1 MDFLKL
7 AKDRYSCKKYN
18 PDKKVPQE
26 LLDKILRAGQLAPT
40 AKNSQPQHIYVM
52 QSEDALQLVDSPT
65 PCRYVAPVVLA
76 VTYDQ
81 QQEFNYPGDKYSSGA
96 EDASIVATHMMLAAA
111 AEGVDS
117 CWLNFFD
124 PDKAAEAMKLPENEK
139 VVLLLDIGYA
149 ADGVRPTPMH
159 EKTKSI
165 EELVTYC

>member
-7 AKDRYSCKKYN
+7 AQDRYSCKKYN
-18 PDKKVPQE
+18 PDKKVSQDV
-26 LLDKILRAGQLAPT
+26 LDKILRAGQLAPT

-52 QSEDALQLVDSPT
+52 QSEDALQTVDSLT
-65 PCRYVAPVVLA
+65 PCRYGAPLVLA

-81 QQEFNYPGDKYSSGA
+81 HQEFTYPGDKYTSGI

-111 AEGVDS
+111 AASVDS

-124 PDKAAEAMKLPENEK
+124 PDKAAEALKLPDNEK
-139 VVLLLDIGYA
+139 VVLLLDLGYA
-149 ADGVRPTPMH
+149 ADGVRPTPTH

-165 EELVTYC
+165 EELVSYR

>member
-52 QSEDALQLVDSPT
+52 QSEDALQLVDSLT
-65 PCRYVAPVVLA
+65 PCRYGAPVVLA

>member
-52 QSEDALQLVDSPT
+52 QSEDALQLVDSLT
-65 PCRYVAPVVLA
+65 PCRYGAPVVLA

-149 ADGVRPTPMH
+149 ADGVRPTPTH

>member
-52 QSEDALQLVDSPT
+52 QSEEALQLVDSLT
-65 PCRYVAPVVLA
+65 PCRYGAPVVLA

-165 EELVTYC
+165 EELVSYR

>member
-52 QSEDALQLVDSPT
+52 QSEDALQLVDSLT
-65 PCRYVAPVVLA
+65 PCRYGAPVVLV

>member
-52 QSEDALQLVDSPT
+52 QSEEALQLVDSLT
-65 PCRYVAPVVLA
+65 PCRYGAPVVLA

>member
-26 LLDKILRAGQLAPT
+26 LLDKLLRAGQLAPT

-52 QSEDALQLVDSPT
+52 QSEDALQLVDSLT
-65 PCRYVAPVVLA
+65 PCRYGAPVVLA

>member
-7 AKDRYSCKKYN
+7 AQDRYSCKKYN
-18 PDKKVPQE
+18 PDKKVSQDV
-26 LLDKILRAGQLAPT
+26 LDKILRAGQLAPT

-52 QSEDALQLVDSPT
+52 QSEDALQTVDSLT
-65 PCRYVAPVVLA
+65 PCRYGAPLVLA

-81 QQEFNYPGDKYSSGA
+81 HQEFTYPGDKYTSGI

>member
-52 QSEDALQLVDSPT
+52 QSEDALQLVDSLT
-65 PCRYVAPVVLA
+65 PCRYGAPVVLA

-149 ADGVRPTPMH
+149 AEGVRPTPMH

>member
-1 MDFLKL
+1 MEFLKL

-52 QSEDALQLVDSPT
+52 QSEDALQLVDSLT
-65 PCRYVAPVVLA
+65 PCRYGAPLVLA

-81 QQEFNYPGDKYSSGA
+81 HQEFTYPGDKYTSGI

-124 PDKAAEAMKLPENEK
+124 PDKAAEAMKLPETEK

>member
-52 QSEDALQLVDSPT
+52 QSEDALQLVDSLT
-65 PCRYVAPVVLA
+65 PCRYGAPVVLA

-165 EELVTYC
+165 EELVSYR